1 MSRKFLIVVS
11 ALLAL
16 SMAVPAFAQEAT
28 PEMPAEGEGMPAMEM
43 PPLPEGV
50 ELVATGLNGPRGL
63 AVTADGTIY
72 VAEVGT
78 GGEEMVTTPEGDMPF
93 GMTSTVRMIGI
104 DGQVLPGIAYL
115 PSAAGTAGASG
126 VAAGSDVAWVAIN
139 GGAPNIPFTAALL
152 KVDSATGRIL
162 AYVDLFSYE
171 AANNPDGNEI
181 DSNPVSVDV
190 AADGTVYVTDSGA
203 NTVYTY
209 TDADG
214 LQVFHTWPENPVPT
228 DVALAADGT
237 VYVSFLSPGEMA
249 PGTAMVQQL
258 SADGEVIATFG
269 DLTAL
274 TGLTLGADGAIYAVS
289 LTVGMGAEG
298 PGPGQVV
305 RVSAEGNEVI
315 ADGLMLPYGIAT
327 DNDGS
332 LLVTTGA
339 AFLPPGTG
347 SVVRIP
353 VAQ

>member
-1 MSRKFLIVVS
+1 MEDFIVLRKTTLIS
-11 ALLAL
+11 GILAL
-16 SMAVPAFAQEAT
+16 SMVVPAFAQE
-28 PEMPAEGEGMPAMEM
+28 GMPEM
-43 PPLPEGV
+43 PPLPENAT
-50 ELVATGLNGPRGL
+50 LVATGLNGPRGL
-63 AVTADGTIY
+63 SVTADGSIY
-72 VAEVGT
+72 VAEVGA
-78 GGEEMVTTPEGDMPF
+78 GGEEMVQTPEGEMPF
-93 GMTSTVRMIGI
+93 GMTSSVSIIGT
-104 DGQVLPGIAYL
+104 DGALNRGLSYL

-126 VAAGSDVAWVAIN
+126 VAYGEEFSWVAIN
-139 GGAPNIPFTAALL
+139 GGVPNIPLTAALL
-152 KVDSATGRIL
+152 KVETASGRI
-162 AYVDLFSYE
+162 VDMIDLFSYE

-214 LQVFHTWPENPVPT
+214 LQVFHVWPDNPVPT
-228 DVALAADGT
+228 DVALAEDGS

-258 SADGEVIATFG
+258 SADGELVATFG

-274 TGLTLGADGAIYAVS
+274 TGITLGADGAIYVAS

-298 PGPGQVV
+298 PGPGQVL
-305 RVSAEGNEVI
+305 RVSADGNEVV
-315 ADGLMLPYGIAT
+315 ADGLMLPYGITT
-327 DNDGS
+327 DANGD

-347 SVVRIP
+347 SVVRIA
-353 VAQ
+353 VSE